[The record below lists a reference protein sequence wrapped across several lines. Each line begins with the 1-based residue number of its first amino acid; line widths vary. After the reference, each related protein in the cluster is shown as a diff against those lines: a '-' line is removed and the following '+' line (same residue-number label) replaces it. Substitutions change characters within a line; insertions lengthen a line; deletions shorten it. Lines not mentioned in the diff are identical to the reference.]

1 MTTATTKTSF
11 WKTNVG
17 KTIQT
22 AGYLAASAI
31 LSYLVTAT
39 TNDPQLFGSLT
50 ALINLVLV
58 FIVKTFFSSTTPNLG
73 EK

>member
-1 MTTATTKTSF
+1 MTTSTTKTGF

-22 AGYLAASAI
+22 AGYLAASSI
-31 LSYLVTAT
+31 LGYLVTAT
-39 TNDPQLFGSLT
+39 TNDPQLFGSFTL
-50 ALINLVLV
+50 LINLVLV

-73 EK
+73 SK